1 MSMATIGAILTL
13 IVFVAVLAT
22 PKLPNWFC
30 FFDYGTDRCIY
41 RNNGCRRSICRVKQF
56 KFSSDGNYM
65 YVFRNDCCNGA

>member
-22 PKLPNWFC
+22 PKLPN
-30 FFDYGTDRCIY
+30 FFDHGTDRCIY

-65 YVFRNDCCNGA
+65 YVFRNDCCNRA